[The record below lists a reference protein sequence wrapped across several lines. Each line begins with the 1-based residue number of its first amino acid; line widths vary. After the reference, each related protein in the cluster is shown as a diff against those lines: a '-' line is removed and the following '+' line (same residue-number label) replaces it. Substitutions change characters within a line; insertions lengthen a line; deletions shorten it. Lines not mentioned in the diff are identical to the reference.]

1 MENNI
6 FSSVVAEPTVDPK
19 DNVVLGPPL
28 MAVPVLPIADSDD
41 VKGCGL
47 NQ

>member
-6 FSSVVAEPTVDPK
+6 FSPVVAEPAADPET
-19 DNVVLGPPL
+19 NLVLIAAL
-28 MAVPVLPIADSDD
+28 TALILPISDSDD

>member
-6 FSSVVAEPTVDPK
+6 FSSIVAEPAADPEA
-19 DNVVLGPPL
+19 NIIGPPL
-28 MAVPVLPIADSDD
+28 MAVPVFPIADSDD